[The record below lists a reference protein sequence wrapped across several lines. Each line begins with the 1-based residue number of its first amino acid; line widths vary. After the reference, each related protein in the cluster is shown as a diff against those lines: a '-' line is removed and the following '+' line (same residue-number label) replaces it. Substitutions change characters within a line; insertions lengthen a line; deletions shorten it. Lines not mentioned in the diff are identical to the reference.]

1 VLYLNLILP
10 SVKIMRNYLFSIF
23 LIVTC
28 FTFGQNTGQITI
40 KGNFTQLPQGGHLQ
54 GIQLY
59 QSGGQN
65 YIFVSGSSNDFAYYF
80 VAKGISDTLYHLA
93 YIRKMLNKPF
103 KHAGGFQIAGHYLAV
118 GVEDDDAKDSS
129 KVLVYNISNPG
140 ISDTTTAAFF
150 LRGGI
155 FKESTAGAVG
165 AMLKGDTLIAAIA
178 SWDAMTIDVVH
189 FYFDKTTKDIATQK
203 HIAKWNMSSNVG
215 WNAYQSINLYWVDK
229 SEILFVGTGAKNGE
243 QIVDVYNIKP
253 LANNNWQW
261 IKTSSPAVDFTAQS
275 LRYAG
280 GTGMYNN
287 KLTVFAT
294 PAKTGNKEVKIAFQV
309 ID

>member
-1 VLYLNLILP
+1 
-10 SVKIMRNYLFSIF
+10 MRNYLFSMF

-59 QSGGQN
+59 QSGCQN

-80 VAKGISDTLYHLA
+80 VAKDINDSLYNLA
-93 YIRKMLNKPF
+93 YIRKMLHKPF
-103 KHAGGFQIAGHYLAV
+103 KHAGGFQIAGHYLVV
-118 GVEDDDAKDSS
+118 GIEDDVAKDSS
-129 KVLVYNISNPG
+129 KVLVYDIANPG
-140 ISDTTTAAFF
+140 ISDTVPLTVI
-150 LRGGI
+150 LRGGV

-178 SWDAMTIDVVH
+178 SWDATTIDVVH
-189 FYFDKTTKDIATQK
+189 FYFDKTTKCITTQK
-203 HIAKWNMSSNVG
+203 HIAKWNMSNNVG
-215 WNAYQSINLYWVDK
+215 WQAYQSINLYLVDE

-253 LANNNWQW
+253 FTNNNWQW
-261 IKTSSPAVDFTAQS
+261 IKTRSPGVDFTAQS

-280 GTGMYNN
+280 GTSMYNN
-287 KLTVFAT
+287 KFTVFAT
-294 PAKTGNKEVKIAFQV
+294 PAKTGDKEVKIAFQV